1 MADDDRRNSAHAVL
15 EATITRR
22 KTAQA
27 AAVAADERVLK
38 ALSDAFEAAQ
48 QPLSADEQRGLTSVA
63 ATIIGGSYVTIGG
76 LALGGGIVMG
86 MRSFEDTAAFEVLE
100 KMEKPTAAAE
110 AHAMK
115 LATRSFGLA
124 TLLTFGSAA
133 AAVLTARYVFD
144 VRSAAD
150 FGRSMRTVLSPANN
164 WLHATSE
171 GANAVGTRFNRAAVG
186 VWQQWWPRRDAPPPS
201 SVDLG
206 SSNRER
212 EVQG

>member
-1 MADDDRRNSAHAVL
+1 MSAADNLHRHSAPDDLPRRNSAQAVV

-27 AAVAADERVLK
+27 AAIASDERVLK
-38 ALSDAFEAAQ
+38 ALSDAWEAAQ
-48 QPLSADEQRGLTSVA
+48 QPLSEDAQRGLTSTA

-100 KMEKPTAAAE
+100 KMERPTAAAE

-115 LATRSFGLA
+115 LTSRAFGLA
-124 TLLTFGSAA
+124 SLLTVGSAVS
-133 AAVLTARYVFD
+133 AVLVTRYVFN

-150 FGRSMRTVLSPANN
+150 FGRAMKVALSPANN

-171 GANAVGTRFNRAAVG
+171 QANAVGKGFNSWAVG
-186 VWQQWWPRRDAPPPS
+186 VSRQWWPRGDPAAENAR
-201 SVDLG
+201 
-206 SSNRER
+206 
-212 EVQG
+212 